1 MIGTT
6 LSHFKITAKLGEG
19 GMGEVYRAEDTKLG
33 REVAIKVLP
42 ESVAADPERLA
53 RFEREAKVL
62 AALNHPNI
70 AAIYSFESAEPV
82 DPDVGEPLAGS
93 RGRGQAP
100 PLHSGAPPCRTTRT
114 MTDLMTRSGMREG
127 SRGFRLFQRG

>member
-42 ESVAADPERLA
+42 RRWPAILSAWPGSSVRP
-53 RFEREAKVL
+53 RFWRRSTIQILQE
-62 AALNHPNI
+62 
-70 AAIYSFESAEPV
+70 F
-82 DPDVGEPLAGS
+82 
-93 RGRGQAP
+93 
-100 PLHSGAPPCRTTRT
+100 
-114 MTDLMTRSGMREG
+114 TRSKKQTE
-127 SRGFRLFQRG
+127 STSW